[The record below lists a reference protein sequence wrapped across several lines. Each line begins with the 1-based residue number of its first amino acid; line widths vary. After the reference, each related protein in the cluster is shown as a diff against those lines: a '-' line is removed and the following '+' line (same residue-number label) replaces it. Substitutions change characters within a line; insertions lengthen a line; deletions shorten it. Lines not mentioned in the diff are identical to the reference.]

1 MPIIVDP
8 NKCNGCYTS
17 KQPPCVRMCPGD
29 LIVKDMR
36 TNKAYLKY
44 KDDCW
49 DCLPCVK
56 ACPEDAIVFQMSYQM
71 GFHNAS
77 LQPHVPK
84 SRDRIIWNLKNPDG
98 SEEVYEIQTR
108 IMDIDLD
115 EEIEGLPPQGEEFN
129 I

>member
-1 MPIIVDP
+1 MPVVVDP
-8 NKCNGCYTS
+8 FKCDGCGSS

-44 KDDCW
+44 PEDCW

-56 ACPEDAIVFQMSYQM
+56 ACPEEAIEFKLSYQF
-71 GFHNAS
+71 GSAGAS
-77 LQPHVPK
+77 LKPHINQKKDSITWECVDVNGKHDSFTIRTKILP
-84 SRDRIIWNLKNPDG
+84 
-98 SEEVYEIQTR
+98 V
-108 IMDIDLD
+108 DLD
-115 EEIEGLPPQGEEFN
+115 EKVEGVAQPDFS